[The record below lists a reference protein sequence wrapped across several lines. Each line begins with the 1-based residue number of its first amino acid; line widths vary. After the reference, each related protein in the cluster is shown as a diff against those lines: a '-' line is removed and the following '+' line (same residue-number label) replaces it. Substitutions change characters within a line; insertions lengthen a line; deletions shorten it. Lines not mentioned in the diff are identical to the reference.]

1 LKRYNSFAYMSDS
14 IHRSV
19 FIEGPAGKLEGI
31 FWDPSRAHSPNA
43 KPAIAAVVC
52 HPHPLFGGTMHNK
65 VVYQVA
71 RTLDRVGVPSLRFN
85 FRGVG
90 LSAGKH
96 DRGHGER
103 ADVRAALDFV
113 AAEFPDVPLLVAG
126 FSFGCWVGLRVG
138 SEDSRVTELVGVG
151 PPVNDSDFSY
161 LAKTEKPRLFILG
174 EKDQYGSP
182 EQLEKLIATFPKPV
196 QRETKAVIVPG
207 ADHFFVGQLNE
218 VDAALSTWL
227 LERHPELAAKK

>member
-1 LKRYNSFAYMSDS
+1 MPES

-19 FIEGPAGKLEGI
+19 FVEGPAGRLEGI
-31 FWDPSRAHSPNA
+31 FWDPPRANSPHA
-43 KPAIAAVVC
+43 KPPIAAVVC

-103 ADVRAALDFV
+103 DDVRAALDFV
-113 AAEFPDVPLLVAG
+113 TAEFPGVPLLVAG

-138 SEDSRVTELVGVG
+138 SEDARVKELIGVG

-161 LAKTEKPRLFILG
+161 LAKNEKPRLFILG

-182 EQLEKLIATFPKPV
+182 ENLEKLIATFPKAV
-196 QRETKAVIVPG
+196 QRGTRSVIVPG

-218 VDAALSTWL
+218 VDSAIAAWL
-227 LERHPELAAKK
+227 TNRHPELAARK

>member
-1 LKRYNSFAYMSDS
+1 MSES

-19 FIEGPAGKLEGI
+19 FIEGSAGRLEGL
-31 FWDPSRAHSPNA
+31 FWNPAHIYSA
-43 KPAIAAVVC
+43 QTKPPIVAVVC

-71 RTLDRVGVPSLRFN
+71 RTLDRIGVPSLRFN

-90 LSAGKH
+90 LSVGIH
-96 DRGHGER
+96 DRGHGEQD
-103 ADVRAALDFV
+103 DVRAALNYM
-113 AAEFPDVPLLVAG
+113 AGEFPETPIVIAG

-151 PPVNDSDFSY
+151 PPVGNSNFSY
-161 LAKTEKPRLFILG
+161 LTKTDKPRIFILG

-182 EQLEKLIATFPKPV
+182 AQLEELIATFPAATQGV
-196 QRETKAVIVPG
+196 TQSVIVPG

-218 VDAALSTWL
+218 VDGALTSWL
-227 LERHPELAAKK
+227 IKRHPELAEHK

>member
-1 LKRYNSFAYMSDS
+1 MSDS

-31 FWDPSRAHSPNA
+31 FWDPSRAHSPNS
-43 KPAIAAVVC
+43 KPPIAAVVC

-103 ADVRAALDFV
+103 NDVRAALDFV
-113 AAEFPDVPLLVAG
+113 ATEFPNVPLMVAG

-138 SEDSRVTELVGVG
+138 SEDSRATELVGVG
-151 PPVNDSDFSY
+151 PPVGNSNFSY
-161 LAKTEKPRLFILG
+161 LAQTDKPRIFILG
-174 EKDQYGSP
+174 ENDQYGSP
-182 EQLEKLIATFPKPV
+182 EQLEELIATFPKSV
-196 QRETKAVIVPG
+196 QRETKTVIVPG

-218 VDAALSTWL
+218 VDSAIAAWL
-227 LERHPELAAKK
+227 TERHPELNTQT